1 LEDDAHEAVRSGL
14 DSLMPARPS
23 RLPELVI
30 ESRAG
35 LVERCA
41 ADLSQ
46 MSEHQSVHERVCFMC
61 SSVTGTITQSW

>member
-1 LEDDAHEAVRSGL
+1 M
-14 DSLMPARPS
+14 MPPS
-23 RLPELVI
+23 PVRLPAPVN

-46 MSEHQSVHERVCFMC
+46 VFARQSVHERVCFMC